1 MQNCYMWNFG
11 FSCPLF
17 ASPIISWN
25 LICKEKVQ
33 WEWDWSTC
41 MRIWLILGLKMKP
54 SLCEKFMLL
63 QGNLRLCCVFFS
75 GLFLTTCASICCGN
89 WHVNICDC
97 ICIEKIWK
105 AHIYEIF
112 CWQQQERQDQPCV
125 FLLWLCCI
133 FPGLG
138 TDCFGDAYLQGCP
151 TCLTVSGTSLSGDP
165 NNTGSLKRRNFWF
178 VQVSLIE
185 TVI

>member
-1 MQNCYMWNFG
+1 
-11 FSCPLF
+11 
-17 ASPIISWN
+17 
-25 LICKEKVQ
+25 
-33 WEWDWSTC
+33 
-41 MRIWLILGLKMKP
+41 MRIWLILSLKMKP

-63 QGNLRLCCVFFS
+63 QGNLRLCCVVFS
-75 GLFLTTCASICCGN
+75 GLFLTTCAYICCWN